1 MGAESQLDGTTY
13 SADTGVVLGFSF
25 TGATLPAGDGVLA
38 TLVFNPTTT
47 GSEMSLSGS
56 TVSDALAFT
65 MITVEPDASTNVPV
79 CEVIDCLGAC
89 YGDAVVDDC
98 GVCEGDGTSCVS
110 TINFAVDMNGSMYP
124 NADYDNVVLNGDW
137 PGSGPWFG
145 WGLPLADEDGDG
157 VFTGSLTLDPNVSFE
172 FVVAVTGAA
181 DGWSGWGVQFG
192 QPECNGANFTATT
205 GEGGTSSDLGLYVD
219 DLALDECGVCG
230 GDNSTCLDC
239 AGVPN
244 GGLEV
249 DECGVCGAA
258 GVGDANGDGF
268 IDVSDIVYIIDFAI
282 AGTQPEDVCPS
293 DVNNDGVANIID
305 IVGIVNIILGT
316 LSMEDGPTEAII
328 EIVSN
333 ELSVRG
339 IDGEIDGVQ
348 LTLSHDSDFS
358 IDLVDVNGIEF
369 AVQNSI
375 DENTT
380 IVLIA
385 KKDLTHIGTTTG
397 DYTIV
402 DHVVVGT
409 DKGEAVELE
418 TSTVVEIA
426 EFKLGKAYPNPFNP
440 TTNLEL
446 AIPEAGYVSVKV
458 YNLVGQEVATLVD
471 GMMDANP
478 SYTFQWN
485 AGSLASGVY
494 LVRAEGAGQISTQKL
509 MLLK

>member
-1 MGAESQLDGTTY
+1 
-13 SADTGVVLGFSF
+13 
-25 TGATLPAGDGVLA
+25 
-38 TLVFNPTTT
+38 
-47 GSEMSLSGS
+47 
-56 TVSDALAFT
+56 
-65 MITVEPDASTNVPV
+65 
-79 CEVIDCLGAC
+79 
-89 YGDAVVDDC
+89 
-98 GVCEGDGTSCVS
+98 
-110 TINFAVDMNGSMYP
+110 MNGSMYP

-145 WGLPLADEDGDG
+145 WGLTLADEDGDG

-244 GGLEV
+244 GGLEL

-339 IDGEIDGVQ
+339 C
-348 LTLSHDSDFS
+348 LLYTSD
-358 IDLVDVNGIEF
+358 D
-369 AVQNSI
+369 A
-375 DENTT
+375 DE
-380 IVLIA
+380 
-385 KKDLTHIGTTTG
+385 
-397 DYTIV
+397 
-402 DHVVVGT
+402 
-409 DKGEAVELE
+409 
-418 TSTVVEIA
+418 
-426 EFKLGKAYPNPFNP
+426 P
-440 TTNLEL
+440 
-446 AIPEAGYVSVKV
+446 
-458 YNLVGQEVATLVD
+458 
-471 GMMDANP
+471 
-478 SYTFQWN
+478 
-485 AGSLASGVY
+485 
-494 LVRAEGAGQISTQKL
+494 
-509 MLLK
+509 

>member
-1 MGAESQLDGTTY
+1 MAITHH
-13 SADTGVVLGFSF
+13 VLIV
-25 TGATLPAGDGVLA
+25 AG
-38 TLVFNPTTT
+38 
-47 GSEMSLSGS
+47 
-56 TVSDALAFT
+56 
-65 MITVEPDASTNVPV
+65 I
-79 CEVIDCLGAC
+79 
-89 YGDAVVDDC
+89 
-98 GVCEGDGTSCVS
+98 
-110 TINFAVDMNGSMYP
+110 
-124 NADYDNVVLNGDW
+124 
-137 PGSGPWFG
+137 
-145 WGLPLADEDGDG
+145 
-157 VFTGSLTLDPNVSFE
+157 
-172 FVVAVTGAA
+172 
-181 DGWSGWGVQFG
+181 
-192 QPECNGANFTATT
+192 
-205 GEGGTSSDLGLYVD
+205 
-219 DLALDECGVCG
+219 
-230 GDNSTCLDC
+230 
-239 AGVPN
+239 PN
-244 GGLEV
+244 GGAVV

-282 AGTQPEDVCPS
+282 AGTQPSDVCSS
-293 DVNNDGVANIID
+293 DINDDGVANIID

-316 LSMEDGPTEAII
+316 LSMDDGPSEAII

-333 ELSVRG
+333 QLSVRG
-339 IDGEIDGVQ
+339 IDGMIDGIQ

-358 IDLVDVNGIEF
+358 IDLVDVNNGIEF

-375 DENTT
+375 NENTT

-485 AGSLASGVY
+485 AGSLSSGVY
-494 LVRAEGAGQISTQKL
+494 LVRAEGAGQISTQVDAFKIVN
-509 MLLK
+509 KSKTSFIKKPHVGAFFIRKIIKKSCRI